1 MGVLAVAVSVILVV
15 GGVLPAALVPAA
27 VAVGAPAEVTVGPAC
42 AGWGGDRAVALGSPR
57 RSVDGVP
64 QAGVVELR
72 YRTGSQWEVST
83 VTSAMLGLPTEA
95 NGWFGAS
102 VAVFSDHQSGCPA
115 LVIGVPGANQGRGA
129 VVVLP
134 DYGNGLVPGAAV
146 WLPTQSLSLQPGDRL
161 GASLTTLEWC
171 CGDAGKGW
179 SLIAAG
185 APGTDAPGAP
195 DAGAVLGW
203 RVLQDSARVAGV
215 PPVPLSFQP
224 PDTYVQGVGGLQGRA
239 ERNDR
244 FGSVLSEVADGGLV
258 VGIPEEDIGARKDA
272 GAVAFLRFSTSGVL
286 EGNDLLWQGSG
297 LPGKSRAGDRA
308 GAAVLDRQVGVP
320 GKDADGRKD
329 SGAVLMWDNENNRYR
344 VVTQNS
350 KGVPDTSEKGDAF
363 GSALAGNLAV
373 GVPGED
379 VKGRK
384 DVGAVTYLPGH
395 MFLTEAKAYRQRTPS
410 LGTGDRFGSTLL
422 EQSDSCGAAT
432 YCYVTLIGAPGHDRR
447 GARNAGVYFAIQR
460 EDMRVGA
467 PAVFTRGTSAGERFG
482 GFVMNTPLPM

>member
-1 MGVLAVAVSVILVV
+1 
-15 GGVLPAALVPAA
+15 
-27 VAVGAPAEVTVGPAC
+27 
-42 AGWGGDRAVALGSPR
+42 
-57 RSVDGVP
+57 
-64 QAGVVELR
+64 
-72 YRTGSQWEVST
+72 
-83 VTSAMLGLPTEA
+83 
-95 NGWFGAS
+95 
-102 VAVFSDHQSGCPA
+102 
-115 LVIGVPGANQGRGA
+115 
-129 VVVLP
+129 
-134 DYGNGLVPGAAV
+134 
-146 WLPTQSLSLQPGDRL
+146 LQPGDWL
-161 GASLTTLEWC
+161 GTSLAVVENALV
-171 CGDAGKGW
+171 
-179 SLIAAG
+179 AAG
-185 APGTDAPGAP
+185 APGRDAAGAS
-195 DAGAVLGW
+195 DAGAVFAW
-203 RVLQDSARVAGV
+203 RIPDRGSAEGV
-215 PPVPLSFQP
+215 SPAPLSFEP
-224 PDTYVQGVGGLQGRA
+224 PNTYVQGVGGLQGRA

-272 GAVAFLRFSTSGVL
+272 GAVAFLRFSTPGVL

-308 GAAVLDRQVGVP
+308 GAAVLDRNVGVP

-329 SGAVLMWDNENNRYR
+329 SGAVLMWYSVNSRYR

-350 KGVPDTSEKGDAF
+350 KGVPDSSEKGDAF

-410 LGTGDRFGSTLL
+410 LGTGDRFGSTIL